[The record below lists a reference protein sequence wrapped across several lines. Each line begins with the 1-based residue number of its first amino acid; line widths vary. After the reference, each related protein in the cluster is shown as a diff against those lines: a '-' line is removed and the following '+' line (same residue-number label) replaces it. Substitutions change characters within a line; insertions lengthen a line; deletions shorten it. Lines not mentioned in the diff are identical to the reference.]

1 MAAARL
7 KLSWMMLPISAP
19 GHPGIVP
26 ALDVAEDGKKEA
38 DMNPN
43 ISADQSASNK
53 KLNFRC
59 ADVGPKNCDWQIS
72 GDSEQEIM
80 PKIES
85 MAESSI
91 TSQLMTQQGA
101 RSVTRFNAERHR
113 RRCAL

>member
-1 MAAARL
+1 MLARMAAARL

-59 ADVGPKNCDWQIS
+59 AIWVRKTATERSGAIVNKKSCPKW
-72 GDSEQEIM
+72 
-80 PKIES
+80 
-85 MAESSI
+85 SS
-91 TSQLMTQQGA
+91 TAASST
-101 RSVTRFNAERHR
+101 T
-113 RRCAL
+113 

>member
-1 MAAARL
+1 MLARMAAARL

-59 ADVGPKNCDWQIS
+59 ADVGPKNCDWQVS

-80 PKIES
+80 PKIEQHGREQHNLTIDD
-85 MAESSI
+85 A
-91 TSQLMTQQGA
+91 
-101 RSVTRFNAERHR
+101 TRNKVRNAIQR
-113 RRCAL
+113 RAA